1 MKAFYKDDIITE
13 YKPLDF
19 EGQGDFI
26 IITEQEYQNALTNTE
41 QMVNI
46 NGKIQSYSKLLN
58 YYKNYKRGEIE
69 ANLYQ
74 ANLRPAIHS
83 ANLIVNDIVTEEIVD
98 FSFKVMET
106 GLSVINPCIILLTT
120 IILEDNQY
128 NTNYLYPTKKVVNN
142 VITNEDI
149 VVCLDKNL
157 ALSILGHL
165 AERTNRLSQVMS
177 KYLLQLNNCQTI
189 EEVRAIKPIF

>member
-1 MKAFYKDDIITE
+1 MKAFYIDDIITE

-26 IITEQEYQNALTNTE
+26 IITEQEYQDALTNTE

-46 NGKIQSYSKLLN
+46 DGKIEPYSKLLE

-83 ANLIVNDIVTEEIVD
+83 ANLIVNNVITEEIVD

-128 NTNYLYPTKKVVNN
+128 KTNYYYSTKKVVDN
-142 VITNEDI
+142 VITKEDI
-149 VVCLDKNL
+149 IVRLNKNL

-165 AERTNRLSQVMS
+165 ANRTNKLNQVMS
-177 KYLLQLNNCQTI
+177 KYLLQLNECKKI
-189 EEVRAIKPIF
+189 DEVKAIKPIF

>member
-1 MKAFYKDDIITE
+1 MKAFYKEDIIID

-19 EGQGDFI
+19 ESEDSFI
-26 IITEQEYQNALTNTE
+26 IITEEEYQNAITSNE
-41 QMVNI
+41 IMVNL
-46 NGKIQSYSKLLN
+46 NGKIQPYSKLLE

-83 ANLIVNDIVTEEIVD
+83 ANLIVNNVITEEIVD

-106 GLSVINPCIILLTT
+106 GLSVINPCIILLST

-128 NTNYLYPTKKVVNN
+128 KTNYYYSTKKVVDN
-142 VITNEDI
+142 VITKEDI
-149 VVCLDKNL
+149 IVRLNKNL

-165 AERTNRLSQVMS
+165 ADRTNKLNQVMS
-177 KYLLQLNNCQTI
+177 KYLLQLNECKKI
-189 EEVRAIKPIF
+189 DEVKAIKPIF